1 VLCSPP
7 PTIELKINAL
17 YSNHPVVIFEGTDG
31 IEFFRIRHSCMDEET
46 NCGSLAGL
54 AIIKHLLFIGI
65 YDVLEGVVPRGVRFI
80 FILRS

>member
-31 IEFFRIRHSCMDEET
+31 ISCMDEET